1 MVGFIV
7 LKKEST
13 YICATCRKCMNA
25 MKNYTY
31 HLVAVLTVGIWGLTF
46 ISTKVLIGHG
56 LSPQEIFL
64 LRFLIAYMGIW
75 LISPRKLF
83 ADNWKDEF
91 WMFLGGMTGGSF
103 YFFTENTALEITLAT
118 NVSFIVCTAP
128 LLTTILSLWVYKKEK
143 ATRGLMA
150 GSLLAL
156 VGVALV
162 VYNGSF
168 VLKISPLGDF
178 LTLLAAFSWAFYS
191 LIMRKMSN
199 RYGITFITRKIFF
212 YGVLTILPAFLV
224 HPWQFDIARLLEPA
238 ILFNLLFLGVLASL
252 ICFVVWN
259 VVLKQL
265 GTIRASN
272 YIYLNP
278 LFTLVGSAFLAIAMF
293 VLFTLLSYLL
303 FEPVRKML
311 DERKRRVKEEQ
322 DTAKKERADAV
333 VFKEEYETK
342 LKEVDKEA
350 QVILS
355 EARKKAMKT
364 ESQIVAE
371 AKEEAARIIARAN
384 AEVELEKKRALDEM
398 KQEMVAIASLMAG
411 KVVKASIDT
420 NVQESLIDET
430 LKEMG
435 ERTWLS

>member
-1 MVGFIV
+1 M
-7 LKKEST
+7 E
-13 YICATCRKCMNA
+13 R
-25 MKNYTY
+25 
-31 HLVAVLTVGIWGLTF
+31 
-46 ISTKVLIGHG
+46 
-56 LSPQEIFL
+56 
-64 LRFLIAYMGIW
+64 
-75 LISPRKLF
+75 
-83 ADNWKDEF
+83 
-91 WMFLGGMTGGSF
+91 
-103 YFFTENTALEITLAT
+103 
-118 NVSFIVCTAP
+118 
-128 LLTTILSLWVYKKEK
+128 
-143 ATRGLMA
+143 
-150 GSLLAL
+150 
-156 VGVALV
+156 
-162 VYNGSF
+162 
-168 VLKISPLGDF
+168 
-178 LTLLAAFSWAFYS
+178 
-191 LIMRKMSN
+191 
-199 RYGITFITRKIFF
+199 
-212 YGVLTILPAFLV
+212 
-224 HPWQFDIARLLEPA
+224 
-238 ILFNLLFLGVLASL
+238 LFNLDAQLLFDA
-252 ICFVVWN
+252 C
-259 VVLKQL
+259 
-265 GTIRASN
+265 T
-272 YIYLNP
+272 
-278 LFTLVGSAFLAIAMF
+278 LAIAMF

-435 ERTWLS
+435 DRTWLS